1 MQQPVSYTQDFLD
14 AKRSIGDFPADD
26 FIRQQFSD
34 PRSKSALYAWMQ
46 ASVLNGNMLNLPEA
60 YKSHDFMNNAST
72 LPAWADRKL
81 MSRGYAF
88 FAAHAEAI
96 MNLLGLLSLPYC
108 YAAADG
114 AMVLQLSERM
124 QKDTGKRLNETAA
137 FIWDVMAPDA
147 FEKDGRGFAR
157 ILQVRLRHAAAR
169 YYSATSGQ
177 WDLSWGTPLNQ
188 EDMAGT
194 NLSFS
199 LIVIRGLRKLG
210 YTIQYE
216 SQLGFMHL
224 WNVIGYLLGLNED
237 LLPET
242 GKQAQLLE
250 AMIRRRQFRASAH
263 GQSLTRAL
271 TDYLSLA
278 AKEQSVS
285 SLELIGLMRYL
296 LGDEVS
302 GLLKLSASALSPGKI
317 QLLKLI
323 NVVRNLDTGGNTYA
337 AYKAAQR
344 KFKVFEQQNATK
356 HTSGGTLH

>member
-1 MQQPVSYTQDFLD
+1 MQQPVSYTHDFLH
-14 AKRSIGDFPADD
+14 AKRSMGDLPADE
-26 FIRQQFSD
+26 FIRRQFSAAG
-34 PRSKSALYAWMQ
+34 SKAALYAWMESAAVNDQ
-46 ASVLNGNMLNLPEA
+46 LLHLPEA
-60 YKSHDFMNNAST
+60 YKSYDFMNNAST
-72 LPAWADRKL
+72 LPIWADRKL
-81 MSRGYAF
+81 MSRGYDF

-124 QKDTGKRLNETAA
+124 QKDTGRRLNETAA

-147 FEKDGRGFAR
+147 FEKDGKGFLR
-157 ILQVRLRHAAAR
+157 ILQVRLQHAAAR
-169 YYSATSGQ
+169 YYSAASGK
-177 WDLSWGTPLNQ
+177 WDPIWGIPLNQ

-210 YTIQYE
+210 YTVQYE

-250 AMIRRRQFRASAH
+250 AMIRKRHFRASDH

-285 SLELIGLMRYL
+285 NQELTGLMRYL

-302 GLLKLSASALSPGKI
+302 ALLKLSGPELSPGKI

-323 NVVRNLDTGGNTYA
+323 NVVRNLDTRGNTYA

-344 KFKVFEQQNATK
+344 KFKLLEQQSASRQ
-356 HTSGGTLH
+356 TSGGTLL